1 MTPRFVFP
9 CFECFG
15 FRRWLIRLVLGQS
28 DFDGKLVAA
37 APQGRD
43 LVPRHHTGYVLAD
56 FPAWRMRREK
66 VQERNYID
74 GFGGTLRVDSLEKI
88 ELFPL

>member
-1 MTPRFVFP
+1 
-9 CFECFG
+9 
-15 FRRWLIRLVLGQS
+15 LIRLVLGQS

-37 APQGRD
+37 AQQGRD

-56 FPAWRMRREK
+56 IPAWRMRREK
-66 VQERNYID
+66 VQERSYID

>member
-1 MTPRFVFP
+1 
-9 CFECFG
+9 
-15 FRRWLIRLVLGQS
+15 LIRLVLGQS

-37 APQGRD
+37 AQQGRD

-56 FPAWRMRREK
+56 IPAWRMRREK

-74 GFGGTLRVDSLEKI
+74 GF
-88 ELFPL
+88 